1 MALAK
6 EMFSKLDGL
15 NFVDALEYAANMNAL
30 TRMTEDFKRGLHA
43 VLKKEPVPW

>member
-1 MALAK
+1 MCK

-30 TRMTEDFKRGLHA
+30 TRMTDDFKKGLQGF
-43 VLKKEPVPW
+43 LKKEPVRW